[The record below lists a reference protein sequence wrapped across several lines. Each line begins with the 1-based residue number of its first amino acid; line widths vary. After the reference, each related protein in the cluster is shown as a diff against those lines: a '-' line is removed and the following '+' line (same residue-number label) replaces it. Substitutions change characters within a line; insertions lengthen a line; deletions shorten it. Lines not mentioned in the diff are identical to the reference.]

1 MIFSSILFLC
11 IFLPI
16 MIIGYYV
23 LPKKLKNGYLLLGS
37 LFFYAWGEPKYIFIM
52 LASIIGNYCFG
63 MLIHYLAV
71 KSATS
76 ENAPVP
82 WAKKTALITAILF
95 NLAILIYFKYFML
108 IVTTIDDLF
117 HAELTIPEIVLPIG
131 ISFYIFKG
139 ISYLIDVYR
148 VEGKKDEDGK
158 LYTLAEKNPINLALY
173 ISLFPQLMAGPIG
186 RYPDMKNALTERVTN
201 VTTFSKGVE
210 RFIIGLAK
218 KAIIANSI
226 GEIADKIFASD
237 TAYMGTPVA
246 WLGAVFYTLY
256 IYYDFS
262 GYSDMA
268 IGLGKIFGFDFLENF
283 NYPYISKSITEFWRR
298 WHISLSSW
306 FRDYLYIPL
315 GGSRTGNVYFN
326 LLVVFLATGIW
337 HGASWG
343 FLVWGLWHGAFML
356 IERAFRG
363 RELKFHVPAFVKWLY
378 TMLIVTLGWVLF
390 KLEELETAFSYIG
403 TMFHVK
409 NYPYTAFSLRYYLDN
424 KMIVLFIFAVLA
436 AVPWAQVLPRR
447 LGSAIASVSLAEP
460 SKPVCII
467 KRAVLLALLLLSM
480 IFIVNSTYNPFVYFK
495 F

>member
-11 IFLPI
+11 IFLPV
-16 MIIGYYV
+16 MIVGYFV
-23 LPKKLKNGYLLLGS
+23 LPKKLKNVYLLLGS

-63 MLIHYLAV
+63 MLLHYLAMKQSKPEQV
-71 KSATS
+71 PA
-76 ENAPVP
+76 P
-82 WAKKTALITAILF
+82 WAKRAVLIVAVLF
-95 NLAILIYFKYFML
+95 NLGILIYFKYYMM
-108 IVTTIDDLF
+108 IVTTISDLF
-117 HAELTIPEIVLPIG
+117 QAELAVPEIVLPIG
-131 ISFYIFKG
+131 ISFYTFKG
-139 ISYLIDVYR
+139 ISYLADVYR
-148 VEGKKDEDGK
+148 TEGNRDEDGK
-158 LYTLAEKNPINLALY
+158 ICTLAEKNPINLALY
-173 ISLFPQLMAGPIG
+173 ISMFPQLMAGPIG
-186 RYPDMKNALTERVTN
+186 RYPDMKDALKERVTN
-201 VTTFSKGVE
+201 ASGFSKGIE

-226 GEIADKIFASD
+226 GETADKIFASD
-237 TAYMGTPVA
+237 ITYLGTPAA
-246 WLGAVFYTLY
+246 WLGAIFYTLY

-268 IGLGKIFGFDFLENF
+268 IGLGKIFGFDFSENF
-283 NYPYISKSITEFWRR
+283 NYPYISRSITEFWRR

-326 LLVVFLATGIW
+326 LFVVFLATGIW

-343 FLVWGLWHGAFML
+343 FLIWGVWHGIFML

-363 RELKFHVPAFVKWLY
+363 KELKFRVPSFVKWLY
-378 TMLIVTLGWVLF
+378 TILVVTLGWVLF
-390 KLEELETAFSYIG
+390 KLEEIEPALTYIG
-403 TMFHVK
+403 TMFHLRSSS
-409 NYPYTAFSLRYYLDN
+409 YTAFSLRYYLDN
-424 KMIVLFIFAVLA
+424 KMIMLLILAVLA

-447 LGSAIASVSLAEP
+447 IGSAIAAVSLAEP
-460 SKPVCII
+460 SKPVCIGRRVI
-467 KRAVLLALLLLSM
+467 LLLLLLLSM